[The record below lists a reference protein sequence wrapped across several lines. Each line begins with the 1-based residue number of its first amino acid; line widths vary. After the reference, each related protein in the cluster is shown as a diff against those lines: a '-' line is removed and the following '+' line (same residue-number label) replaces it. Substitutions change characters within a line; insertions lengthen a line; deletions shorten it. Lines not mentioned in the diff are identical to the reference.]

1 MTASFT
7 KILPPDLAPLPL
19 WNSLSELSEALS
31 PGLQS
36 LFHPQIKLNPQPS
49 HCAFFLSQI
58 IITET
63 TPVRSVTCLSRPETI
78 SLTPGPW
85 KNCHLRNEGRLGAA
99 GFEGTS
105 ACGFKTQR
113 KDKTFWSRV
122 PACLAWMGARS
133 AFSVDCP
140 PTWANCF
147 FSANIPPDL
156 LALRWL
162 LL

>member
-85 KNCHLRNEGRLGAA
+85 KNCHLRNGGGWGPLDSKGRPPVVSKPREKTRLFGRACQPVLLGWEHA
-99 GFEGTS
+99 
-105 ACGFKTQR
+105 
-113 KDKTFWSRV
+113 
-122 PACLAWMGARS
+122 
-133 AFSVDCP
+133 
-140 PTWANCF
+140 
-147 FSANIPPDL
+147 L
-156 LALRWL
+156 LSQLIAL
-162 LL
+162 LLGLTAFFLQIFLRIY